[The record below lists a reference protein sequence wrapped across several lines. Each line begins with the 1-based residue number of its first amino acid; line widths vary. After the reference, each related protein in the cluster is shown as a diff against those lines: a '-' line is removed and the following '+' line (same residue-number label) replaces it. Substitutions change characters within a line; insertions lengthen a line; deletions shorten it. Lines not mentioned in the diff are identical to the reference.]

1 MKRFPSRLLC
11 ILLAAL
17 LLTVFVACD
26 SRYLSACQ
34 QTLDES
40 GFDTL
45 RSHEDFFALGKTF
58 SVDGKT
64 LDSLLIYDYTT
75 AHGSGKTNLTDTF
88 GMKSETV
95 PEENGKYAKTYQYLM
110 TYSDLDGLTL
120 PENIKIGDSLLSVLE
135 ALTGEDDCLEDFEPS
150 KEAVYDMTVC
160 ESDTATITLR
170 DMSRAEDATGY
181 RFTYQILYT
190 DTNRTMTESG
200 SLLLTRTLILSFDND
215 ADGNPLTMIEVTV
228 EARHRI

>member
-64 LDSLLIYDYTT
+64 LDSL
-75 AHGSGKTNLTDTF
+75 
-88 GMKSETV
+88 
-95 PEENGKYAKTYQYLM
+95 
-110 TYSDLDGLTL
+110 
-120 PENIKIGDSLLSVLE
+120 
-135 ALTGEDDCLEDFEPS
+135 
-150 KEAVYDMTVC
+150 
-160 ESDTATITLR
+160 
-170 DMSRAEDATGY
+170 
-181 RFTYQILYT
+181 
-190 DTNRTMTESG
+190 
-200 SLLLTRTLILSFDND
+200 
-215 ADGNPLTMIEVTV
+215 
-228 EARHRI
+228 